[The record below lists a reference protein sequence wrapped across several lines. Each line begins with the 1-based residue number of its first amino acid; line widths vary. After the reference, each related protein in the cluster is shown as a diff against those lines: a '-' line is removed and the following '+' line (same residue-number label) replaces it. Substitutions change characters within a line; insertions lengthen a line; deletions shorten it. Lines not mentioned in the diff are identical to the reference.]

1 VKTHVRWG
9 VLSTAQVA
17 QDELLPAYMKA
28 INAAVTA
35 IASSNIKVKE
45 IASKFEIPK
54 IYESY
59 DKLLEDPDID
69 AVYIPLPNALHSHW
83 VKKAAKKGK
92 HVLCEKP
99 AALTF
104 KETKEMIE
112 TCREN
117 GVMFMEGF
125 MYHFHPQHQRV
136 KEIIASGEIGNVKT
150 MKATLSSY
158 LKNQNGNI
166 RMNGE
171 LGGGSL
177 YDMGCY
183 CIHAIRNILNSEPKR
198 VFTSMQKDHDRQV
211 DISVTGLLELNNGMT
226 AIFDA
231 AMDRTRTDYY
241 EIIGTEGS
249 IQLPR
254 AFAPQVFKGK
264 ASILIYTEDGNYR
277 TEEALG
283 DQYKLQVEYFSNC
296 ILEGEIPSYFTE
308 NTINNMKA
316 IDACFKSVE
325 KEAFINVS
333 PEDLKVSK

>member
-1 VKTHVRWG
+1 MKTHVRWG

-125 MYHFHPQHQRV
+125 MYHFHLQHQRV

-283 DQYKLQVEYFSNC
+283 DQYKLQVEYLSNC

>member
-1 VKTHVRWG
+1 MKTYVRWG

-28 INAAVTA
+28 VNAEVTA

-69 AVYIPLPNALHSHW
+69 AVYIPLPNALHSQW

-112 TCREN
+112 ICREN

-125 MYHFHPQHQRV
+125 MYQFHPQHQRV
-136 KEIIASGEIGNVKT
+136 KEIIASGEIGDVKT

-183 CIHAIRNILNSEPKR
+183 CIHAIRKILNSEPKR
-198 VFTSMQKDHDRQV
+198 VFTSMQKDHYRQV
-211 DISVTGLLELNNGMT
+211 DIAVTGLMELNNGMT

-254 AFAPQVFKGK
+254 AFAPQVFNGK
-264 ASILIYTEDGNYR
+264 APILIYTKDGNYR
-277 TEEALG
+277 EEEVIG

-296 ILEGEIPSYFTE
+296 ILEGEVPSYFLE
-308 NTINNMKA
+308 NTINNMKV

-325 KEAFINVS
+325 KEAFITVS
-333 PEDLKVSK
+333 SEDLKVSN